1 MGAGKAECRANKFNE
16 GLIMAIGKDINDAV
30 DFIYTEGK
38 KHADSKS
45 HLNYLN
51 NFTKALIAKMS
62 IKFLA
67 EGKAK
72 SMAQAEAMAYADESY
87 DIHIRGIEE
96 VENTTIAVNW
106 ALTSAQERINVWRS
120 NEASNRVMDKAAM

>member
-1 MGAGKAECRANKFNE
+1 MTD
-16 GLIMAIGKDINDAV
+16 DINNAV
-30 DFIYTEGK
+30 DFIYTQGK
-38 KHADSKS
+38 IHADSKS

-51 NFTKALIAKMS
+51 NFTKALIAKMA
-62 IKFLA
+62 INFLA

-87 DIHIRGIEE
+87 DIHIRGIKE
-96 VENTTIAVNW
+96 VENTTIAVHW

-120 NEASNRVMDKAAM
+120 TEASNRVMDKAVM

>member
-1 MGAGKAECRANKFNE
+1 
-16 GLIMAIGKDINDAV
+16 MAIN
-30 DFIYTEGK
+30 
-38 KHADSKS
+38 
-45 HLNYLN
+45 
-51 NFTKALIAKMS
+51 
-62 IKFLA
+62 FLA

-96 VENTTIAVNW
+96 VENTTIAVHW

-120 NEASNRVMDKAAM
+120 NEASNRVMDKAVM